1 MNQLRFATSAFASPI
16 GASFAAMEW
25 RLAEVTDP
33 TAPGFDPYDRTQP
46 RKYEIDAIWESGELP
61 TFENEVTISSHSM
74 EPGQTYRVRVRMKDN
89 DGHWSHW
96 SEPVQ
101 FVSSPGNDTQLSESL
116 RVSEV
121 HYHPADPSPSEIAAG
136 FTDADDFEFL
146 ELVNRGS
153 TTIDLRSVTLDRF
166 VINGEEEGVQF
177 AFADGAITQ
186 LAPGNRLVVV
196 ENLDA
201 FRLRYGNA
209 VPVAGEWSGGLRNS
223 SEQITLSAF
232 GSIIQQFTYSDAWH
246 PTTDGEGP
254 SLEIVDIQQSDANLW
269 NLAAGWQ
276 PSAVAGGSPGT
287 GSTPRVPGDSNGD
300 GRFDSSDLVQ
310 VFQRGQYE
318 DNILGNSTWEDGDW
332 DGDGD
337 FTTSDLVFAFTA
349 GTYQSAAARMTD
361 DQVTDQVFAE
371 AEGF

>member
-1 MNQLRFATSAFASPI
+1 
-16 GASFAAMEW
+16 
-25 RLAEVTDP
+25 
-33 TAPGFDPYDRTQP
+33 
-46 RKYEIDAIWESGELP
+46 
-61 TFENEVTISSHSM
+61 
-74 EPGQTYRVRVRMKDN
+74 MKDN

-318 DNILGNSTWEDGDW
+318 DNVLGNSTWEDGDW
-332 DGDGD
+332 NGDGD